1 MINIL
6 VPTDFSDN
14 AYHALLYTIY
24 LFENEEC
31 TFYMLNAFQT
41 GASSL
46 ESRRNKE
53 RKTRLFRITK
63 EASERDLADLHKTI
77 QLENNNSK
85 HSFKTLAIPDSLINA
100 IGKTVIDYNIF
111 CIFMGTQG
119 ASGIKSVFLG
129 SNTVKIISKIDFC
142 PIVAI
147 PADYGFDIP
156 EEILFATGFEHVYEK
171 YELQP
176 MLLLAKLWDSKIR
189 VLHLLDNAHTPTP
202 KETAKKVIA
211 QRLQEV
217 SFEIMEVI
225 KKDKVSTE
233 IEKIVAQNQL
243 IGMVAI
249 IDYWH
254 SFLQKLTK
262 EPVVKNMAFKT
273 KVPLLVMHLPK

>member
-14 AYHALLYTIY
+14 AYHALCYTIY